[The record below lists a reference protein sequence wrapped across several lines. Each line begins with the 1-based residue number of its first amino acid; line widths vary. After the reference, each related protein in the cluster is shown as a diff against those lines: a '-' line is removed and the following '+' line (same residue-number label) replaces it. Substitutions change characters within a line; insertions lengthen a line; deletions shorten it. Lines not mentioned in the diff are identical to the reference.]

1 MNPYL
6 IILFLIFFDLSFA
19 EMIIGRETISP
30 GVNIVFEGAPKDIV
44 HPENYFLNETDTDI
58 HIEMLANWSDEAP
71 EGSPLGGFVA
81 YLGVSAVIES
91 ANGKINRVELTPHL
105 NMSDNLHY
113 AQNIKLPGNLDEL
126 YSITFTIYPALENKI
141 GIHYDWDKMVG
152 KYVQQSTFTYK
163 NLDFKDIALSTRR

>member
-1 MNPYL
+1 
-6 IILFLIFFDLSFA
+6 
-19 EMIIGRETISP
+19 MIIGRETISP
-30 GVNIVFEGAPKDIV
+30 GVNVVFEGAPKDIV

-91 ANGKINRVELTPHL
+91 ANGKINHVQLTPHL

-152 KYVQQSTFTYK
+152 KYVQQSTFTYE

>member
-30 GVNIVFEGAPKDIV
+30 GVNVVFEGAPKDIV

-113 AQNIKLPGNLDEL
+113 AQNIKLPGNLD
-126 YSITFTIYPALENKI
+126 
-141 GIHYDWDKMVG
+141 
-152 KYVQQSTFTYK
+152 
-163 NLDFKDIALSTRR
+163 